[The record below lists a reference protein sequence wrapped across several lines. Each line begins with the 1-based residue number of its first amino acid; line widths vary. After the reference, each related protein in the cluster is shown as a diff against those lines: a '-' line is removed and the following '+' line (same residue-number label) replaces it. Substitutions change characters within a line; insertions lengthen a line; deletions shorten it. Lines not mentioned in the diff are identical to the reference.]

1 MCDKRNQW
9 CPESDR
15 EHRQSMHIVA
25 SRLPGPKWRVSST
38 EALRDLCEG
47 VPTSNRTPP
56 ILRESRHREIVTCHR
71 TINMEHGESE
81 CANAIA
87 QVRFLASDQIP
98 VETAHLF
105 QHVSPN
111 ERIATT
117 KLHLTRHIDP
127 IEIEYSIEH

>member
-9 CPESDR
+9 CPDSNP
-15 EHRQSMHIVA
+15 EHRESVQIVA

-47 VPTSNRTPP
+47 VSTSNRTPP
-56 ILRESRHREIVTCHR
+56 ILRESRHREIVTGHR
-71 TINMEHGESE
+71 AINMEHGESE
-81 CANAIA
+81 CAYAIA
-87 QVRFLASDQIP
+87 QIRFLASDKIP
-98 VETAHLF
+98 VKAAHTF
-105 QHVSPN
+105 QNVSPN

-127 IEIEYSIEH
+127 